1 MENSVVMTEL
11 THSIEDSGLFDVTL
25 SDGKISIKCIGIKYW
40 DDDML
45 DDMFIEWCDYATEG
59 QDGYVFV

>member
-11 THSIEDSGLFDVTL
+11 THSIDDGGLFDVTL
-25 SDGKISIKCIGIKYW
+25 SDSKISVKCIGIKYW

-45 DDMFIEWCDYATEG
+45 DDMFIEWCNYAIEG